1 MSVLR
6 SRTCGYR
13 LSMLLVCLLAGI
25 LVGKAQYLTL
35 STDRKDILLG
45 EQFTLNIKL
54 TSTPGKV
61 VSGWPAVPDSVNHL
75 EVISRGSIDSV
86 REGNKIVYTQAL
98 VMTGFDSGHWVIPP
112 VGVKVD
118 GKEITSA
125 SADINVQ
132 SIKLEGAEYNDV
144 KEIIDVPPPGPDWKS
159 ILLYGLG
166 ILLLALLLFFWWRN
180 RKKKPETIKPVSR
193 GTAYEEAMRALDAL
207 QKEQWVEKGEM
218 KKFYSGLYDI
228 FRVYG
233 SALTGVNLMQRTT
246 DDVLISM
253 KSELEGNAFSSF
265 AEVLR
270 ISDAVKFA
278 KYGSSRDEAMQGF
291 TIIKDSIDLL
301 NKKKGKA

>member
-1 MSVLR
+1 
-6 SRTCGYR
+6 
-13 LSMLLVCLLAGI
+13 MLLVCLLAGI
-25 LVGKAQYLTL
+25 LVGRAQYLTL

-54 TSTPGKV
+54 TSSPGKV
-61 VSGWPAVPDSVNHL
+61 VTGWPLVPDSVNHL
-75 EVISRGSIDSV
+75 EVISRGSVDSV
-86 REGNKIVYTQAL
+86 REGNKIIYSQAL

-118 GKEITSA
+118 GKEVTSA

-166 ILLLALLLFFWWRN
+166 ILLLAALVFFWWRN
-180 RKKKPETIKPVSR
+180 RKKKPLAVKPVSR
-193 GTAYEEAMRALDAL
+193 GSAFDEAMRALDTL

-233 SALTGVNLMQRTT
+233 TAWSGTNLMQHTT
-246 DDVLISM
+246 DDVLITM
-253 KSELEGNAFSSF
+253 KGGMEGSVFSRF

-278 KYGSSRDEAMQGF
+278 KYGSSRDEAMQSF
-291 TIIKDSIDLL
+291 SVIKDSIDLL
-301 NKKKGKA
+301 NKQKVKA

>member
-1 MSVLR
+1 MSVPR

-25 LVGKAQYLTL
+25 LVGRAQYLTL

-54 TSTPGKV
+54 TSSPGKV
-61 VSGWPAVPDSVNHL
+61 VTGWPSVPDSVNHL
-75 EVISRGSIDSV
+75 EVISRGSVDSV
-86 REGNKIVYTQAL
+86 REGNKVIYSQAL

-118 GKEITSA
+118 GKEVTSA

-166 ILLLALLLFFWWRN
+166 ILLLAALVFFWWRN
-180 RKKKPETIKPVSR
+180 RKKKPLAVKPVSR
-193 GTAYEEAMRALDAL
+193 GSAFDEAMRALDAL

-233 SALTGVNLMQRTT
+233 SAWSGTSLMQSTT
-246 DDVLISM
+246 DDVLITM
-253 KSELEGNAFSSF
+253 KGGMEGSVFSRF

-278 KYGSSRDEAMQGF
+278 KYGSSRDEAMQSF
-291 TIIKDSIDLL
+291 SVIKDSIDLL
-301 NKKKGKA
+301 NKQKVKA

>member
-6 SRTCGYR
+6 PRTWGYR
-13 LSMLLVCLLAGI
+13 LTLLLVCLLAGM
-25 LVGKAQYLTL
+25 LVGRAQYLTL

-54 TSTPGKV
+54 TSMPGKV
-61 VSGWPAVPDSVNHL
+61 VAGWPLVPDSVNHL
-75 EVISRGSIDSV
+75 EVISRGGIDSI
-86 REGNKIVYTQAL
+86 REGNKVIYSQAI

-112 VGVKVD
+112 VGVLVD

-159 ILLYGLG
+159 ILLYALG
-166 ILLLALLLFFWWRN
+166 ILLLAMLVFLWWRN
-180 RKKKPETIKPVSR
+180 RRKKPVMVKPVSR
-193 GTAYEEAMRALDAL
+193 GTAYAEAMRALDAL
-207 QKEQWVEKGEM
+207 QKEQLLEKGEV
-218 KKFYSGLYDI
+218 KTFYSGLYDI

-233 SALTGVNLMQRTT
+233 SAVSGRSFLQSTT
-246 DDVLISM
+246 DDVLIAM
-253 KSELEGNAFSSF
+253 KSELEGSSF
-265 AEVLR
+265 SKLAEVLR

-278 KYGSSRDEAMQGF
+278 KYASSREEGSQSF
-291 TIIKDSIDLL
+291 SVIKESIDLL
-301 NKKKGKA
+301 NKKKLPA